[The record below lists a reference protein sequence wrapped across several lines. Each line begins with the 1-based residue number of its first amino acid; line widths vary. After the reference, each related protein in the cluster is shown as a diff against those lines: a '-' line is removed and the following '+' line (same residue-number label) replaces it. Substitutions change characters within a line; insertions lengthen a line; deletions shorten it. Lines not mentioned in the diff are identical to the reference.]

1 MATNQIEMQYDLR
14 QNNSENN
21 RAYGLWYPR
30 AIRHSTLNLKGLAKH
45 IQGHGSIYT
54 TDVVFGVLTK
64 FKDCLVELVSQGTG
78 VKIDGLGTFY
88 PTLEAT
94 GAESAVGYNINEHLK
109 GVHVRFL
116 PEDADIEK
124 ITSRAFAEKV
134 YMKQR
139 LIFDMN
145 GVPKKVENGELVS
158 YGETSTDDTD
168 GGEG

>member
-14 QNNSENN
+14 QNSSENN
-21 RAYGLWYPR
+21 RAYGLWFPR
-30 AIRHSTLNLKGLAKH
+30 AIRHSTLNLKGLANH

-54 TDVVFGVLTK
+54 IDVVFGVLTK

-88 PTLEAT
+88 PTLEAS
-94 GAESAVGYNINEHLK
+94 GAESAVGYNINEYLK

-116 PEDADIEK
+116 PENTDTEK

-134 YMKQR
+134 SMKQR

-145 GVPKKVENGELVS
+145 GVPKKVENGELVN
-158 YGETSTDDTD
+158 YGETDDD

>member
-14 QNNSENN
+14 QNNVETST
-21 RAYGLWYPR
+21 AYRLWYPK

-54 TDVVFGVLTK
+54 VDVVYGVLTK
-64 FKDCLVELVSQGTG
+64 FKECLVELVSQGTG

-94 GAESAVGYNINEHLK
+94 GAENPVGYNINEFLK
-109 GVHVRFL
+109 GVHVRFM
-116 PEDADIEK
+116 PEASDDEK

-134 YMKQR
+134 SMKQR
-139 LIFDMN
+139 LIFDLN
-145 GVPKKVENGELVS
+145 GVPKKVVNGELVN
-158 YGETSTDDTD
+158 YGEDDGD
-168 GGEG
+168 GNGEG

>member
-14 QNNSENN
+14 QNNVETST
-21 RAYGLWYPR
+21 AYRLWYPK

-54 TDVVFGVLTK
+54 VDVVYGVLTK
-64 FKDCLVELVSQGTG
+64 FKECLVELVSQGTG

-94 GAESAVGYNINEHLK
+94 GAENPVGYNINEFLK
-109 GVHVRFL
+109 GVHVRFM
-116 PEDADIEK
+116 PEASEDEK

-134 YMKQR
+134 SMKQR
-139 LIFDMN
+139 LIFDLN
-145 GVPKKVENGELVS
+145 GVPKKVVNGELVN
-158 YGETSTDDTD
+158 YGEDDGD
-168 GGEG
+168 GNGEG